1 MTGKLL
7 DCADLLH
14 HTNRLPNLDS
24 CPNEWEMLLFGEY
37 LLKSPSSI
45 GGHGA
50 ASVPFSAALISSKGS
65 DRRQSSEAEVFAV
78 DAQEVL
84 DTNRL

>member
-1 MTGKLL
+1 MHILKGF
-7 DCADLLH
+7 H
-14 HTNRLPNLDS
+14 
-24 CPNEWEMLLFGEY
+24 

-50 ASVPFSAALISSKGS
+50 ASVPFSAVLISSKGS
-65 DRRQSSEAEVFAV
+65 DRRHSREAEVFVV
-78 DAQEVL
+78 DAQEVF